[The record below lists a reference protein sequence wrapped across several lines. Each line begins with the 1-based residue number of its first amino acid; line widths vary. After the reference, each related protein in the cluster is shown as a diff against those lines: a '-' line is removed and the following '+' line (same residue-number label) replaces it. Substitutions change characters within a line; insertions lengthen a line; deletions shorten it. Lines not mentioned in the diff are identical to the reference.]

1 MGMFI
6 SEIEGYRQVKR
17 YEPTKKE
24 LRREKEV
31 IDIYNKFKQ
40 RRSELLE
47 KDKNA
52 STYNLVRWYN
62 KELEKINEKYRNMC
76 WHINK

>member
-6 SEIEGYRQVKR
+6 SELEGCNQIKR

-31 IDIYNKFKQ
+31 IDMYKMFKKK
-40 RRSELLE
+40 RTELLE
-47 KDKNA
+47 KNKNA

-76 WHINK
+76 

>member
-31 IDIYNKFKQ
+31 MDMYNKFKQ
-40 RRSELLE
+40 KRSELLE

-52 STYNLVRWYN
+52 STYNIVSWYN

-76 WHINK
+76 